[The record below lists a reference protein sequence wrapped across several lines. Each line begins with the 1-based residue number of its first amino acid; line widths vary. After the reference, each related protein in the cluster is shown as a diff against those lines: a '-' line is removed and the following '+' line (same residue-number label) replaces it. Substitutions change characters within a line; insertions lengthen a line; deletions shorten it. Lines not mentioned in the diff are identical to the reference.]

1 MSNILLWKSVAA
13 PRNQLKRRLS
23 QLTIPIF
30 IETLLVLTLGAVDT
44 FMLARFSD
52 AAVAAVGVVNQIFMV
67 AVLVF
72 EVVNMGTAV
81 LVSQYVGARLPG
93 RTFTAV
99 IVSIA
104 INLVSGLLVS
114 GALYAF
120 AGPALRF
127 MRLDGELLAMGCEY
141 MRIIGVSA
149 VLQAVALTLSAALRA
164 SNHASWPMIVVAIV
178 NVVNIAGN
186 YALIFGH
193 WGFPALGV
201 EGAAISTA
209 ICRGVSMLFLAAIV
223 YIILFR
229 GIGSWRALI
238 ERPGREF
245 RNLVRIGLPSAGEEF
260 SYNMSQLVLTYCIGM
275 LGVDA
280 LATRTYAVNII
291 MFVFLFCI
299 AISHGGAIVIGQ
311 LVGDGRVRGAFL
323 MGRYVMRVA
332 AIVTLAASVVTALSG
347 RFIFSLLTDNEEII
361 RPGVIILYVDVA
373 LEVGR
378 AINIYAVN
386 ALRAVGDVNFPF
398 YVGVIVMWSVA
409 VAGGYL
415 FGIVAGFGIIGMW
428 VAFVLDE
435 NIRAVIFVR
444 RWNSMHWAGKG
455 FVGR

>member
-1 MSNILLWKSVAA
+1 MNLLLWERVAT
-13 PRNQLKRRLS
+13 PRNNLKRRLA
-23 QLTIPIF
+23 QLTVPIF
-30 IETLLVLTLGAVDT
+30 IETLLVLMLGAVDT
-44 FMLARFSD
+44 FMLARYSD

-72 EVVNMGTAV
+72 EVINMGTAV
-81 LVSQYVGARLPG
+81 LVSQYVGARLPK

-99 IVSIA
+99 IVSIV
-104 INLVSGLLVS
+104 INLVSGVAVSAILFATARPLLE
-114 GALYAF
+114 
-120 AGPALRF
+120 F
-127 MRLDGELLAMGCEY
+127 MRLDGELLEMGCAY
-141 MRIIGVSA
+141 MRIIGLSA

-164 SNHASWPMIVVAIV
+164 SNHAFWPMAVVAVV
-178 NVVNIAGN
+178 NVINIAGN

-193 WGFPALGV
+193 WGAPALGV
-201 EGAAISTA
+201 EGAALSTA
-209 ICRGVSMLFLAAIV
+209 ICRGVSMLLLTAAV
-223 YIILFR
+223 YLILFR
-229 GIGSWRALI
+229 NIGSWRANI
-238 ERPGREF
+238 VGAGREF
-245 RNLVRIGLPSAGEEF
+245 RNLLRIGLPSAGEEF

-275 LGVDA
+275 LGMEA

-311 LVGDGRVRGAFL
+311 LVGDGRERGAFL

-332 AIVTLAASVVTALSG
+332 AAVTLMLSVIVALSG
-347 RFIFSLLTDNEEII
+347 RFIISLLTDNPEII
-361 RPGVIILYVDVA
+361 HLCVIILYIDVA

-409 VAGGYL
+409 VVGGYL
-415 FGIVAGFGIIGMW
+415 LGIIAGFGIIGMW

-435 NIRAVIFVR
+435 NIRAIIFVR
-444 RWNSMHWAGKG
+444 RWNSMKWAGKG
-455 FVGR
+455 FIG